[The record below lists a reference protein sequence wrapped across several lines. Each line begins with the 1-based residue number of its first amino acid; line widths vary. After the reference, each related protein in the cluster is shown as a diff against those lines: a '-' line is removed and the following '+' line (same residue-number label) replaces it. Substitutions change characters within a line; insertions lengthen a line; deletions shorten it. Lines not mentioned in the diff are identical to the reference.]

1 MFETSHFFPST
12 LLSKGMCLTYM
23 AAASGSNA
31 IVSISVS
38 IPAWVTNDRHSEYT
52 SIEQCNLKYELTE
65 KMYIQITIKIS
76 IIILTLPDAKIFLK
90 DK

>member
-1 MFETSHFFPST
+1 
-12 LLSKGMCLTYM
+12 M

-65 KMYIQITIKIS
+65 KNVYTD
-76 IIILTLPDAKIFLK
+76 TDNN
-90 DK
+90 

>member
-1 MFETSHFFPST
+1 
-12 LLSKGMCLTYM
+12 M

-76 IIILTLPDAKIFLK
+76 IIILTLTDAKIFLK